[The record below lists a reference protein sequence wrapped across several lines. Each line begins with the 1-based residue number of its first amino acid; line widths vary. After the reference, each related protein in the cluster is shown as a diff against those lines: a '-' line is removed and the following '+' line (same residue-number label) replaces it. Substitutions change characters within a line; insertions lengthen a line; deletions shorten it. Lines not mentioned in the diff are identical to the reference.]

1 MSPFRAGPLRT
12 VVVGAG
18 AMGTQWL
25 DAIDASPDVELAA
38 VVDLDASAAARAAR
52 GVPSA
57 TTLAEVAALADFVVD
72 ATVPAA
78 HFAVTASALRL
89 GLPVL
94 GEKPLA
100 ETLPQALTLAALSSL
115 TGSLFVV
122 SQSRRFEPHLVA
134 FKSSLGSLGPLGS
147 LTTEF
152 YRDPRFG
159 GFRETMA
166 HPLLL
171 DMAIHAFDT
180 ARYLLDEEPVSVYCD
195 AYNPSWSWYAG
206 SAAANA
212 LFRFSSGARYSY
224 LASWCATG
232 CDTSW
237 NGSWRAVG
245 AGGTALWD
253 GDHDPSS
260 GAGSPSSLLSS
271 ISGSLAVFVDAL
283 RTGRRP
289 ATDVHRNVLS
299 LAMVLCAV
307 ESAEAGAPVR
317 LDDTLARAHAAATQ
331 AAEPDVA
338 EVLRSWQSVRTAL
351 G

>member
-1 MSPFRAGPLRT
+1 M
-12 VVVGAG
+12 
-18 AMGTQWL
+18 
-25 DAIDASPDVELAA
+25 
-38 VVDLDASAAARAAR
+38 
-52 GVPSA
+52 
-57 TTLAEVAALADFVVD
+57 
-72 ATVPAA
+72 PAA

-115 TGSLFVV
+115 TGTPFVV

-134 FKSSLGSLGPLGS
+134 FKASFGSLGPVGS

-152 YRDPRFG
+152 YRGPHFG

-180 ARYLLDEEPVSVYCD
+180 ARYLLDDEPVSVYCD

-212 LFRFSSGARYSY
+212 LFRFASGARYSY

-232 CDTSW
+232 RDTSW

-245 AGGTALWD
+245 ARGTALWD

-260 GAGSPSSLLSS
+260 GAGAASSLLSS

-307 ESAEAGAPVR
+307 ESADTGALVR
-317 LDDTLARAHAAATQ
+317 LDDTLGRAHAAAVE

-338 EVLRSWQSVRTAL
+338 EVLRSWPSVRAAL